1 MNTHHNVVLGITI
14 ETTLTKFIKKNHDSQ
29 PRVIEALMKD
39 KISDPPQKAK
49 EITKKI
55 KGSPIYLNRRWESI
69 INLYMQG
76 TPSRKARKTVKYS
89 ISLLGLVIPS
99 IILMYFWLKIKNLWL
114 KIWWLTSFGSCNLL
128 LEIEQGS
135 PECWPEST
143 TLGWKD
149 PECCTISSC

>member
-55 KGSPIYLNRRWESI
+55 KGSPIYLNRR
-69 INLYMQG
+69 
-76 TPSRKARKTVKYS
+76 
-89 ISLLGLVIPS
+89 
-99 IILMYFWLKIKNLWL
+99 
-114 KIWWLTSFGSCNLL
+114 
-128 LEIEQGS
+128 
-135 PECWPEST
+135 
-143 TLGWKD
+143 
-149 PECCTISSC
+149 